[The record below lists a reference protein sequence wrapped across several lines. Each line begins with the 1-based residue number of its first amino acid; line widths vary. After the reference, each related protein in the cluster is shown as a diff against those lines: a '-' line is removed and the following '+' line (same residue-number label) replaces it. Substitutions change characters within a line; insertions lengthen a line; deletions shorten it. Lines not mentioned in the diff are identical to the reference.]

1 MSPHNGVTKLDLQV
15 QNLTAKGAATRQRI
29 IDGAAAEIR
38 GRGVSAT
45 TLDDIRART
54 RTSKSQ
60 LFHYFPGGK
69 EQLLLAVAQHEAEC
83 VLSDQQPYLGAL
95 TSWAAWQRWRDVV
108 VERYRRQG
116 QHCPLAVL
124 MSELGRTTPGA
135 QAVTGALIRQW
146 HSEIA
151 AGVMHMQRKGQ
162 IATRVDAER
171 VAAALLAGIQGGV
184 GILLATGDLSF
195 LEAALDA
202 GIDAMRAADA
212 KCESSH

>member
-1 MSPHNGVTKLDLQV
+1 MSPYDGVTKLDLQV
-15 QNLTAKGAATRQRI
+15 QNLTSKGAATRQRI

-38 GRGVSAT
+38 AHGVSAT

-54 RTSKSQ
+54 RTSKGQ

-69 EQLLLAVAQHEAEC
+69 EQLLLAVAQYEAEW

-95 TSWAAWQRWRDVV
+95 TSWPAWQRWRDVV

-116 QHCPLAVL
+116 QHCPLALL

-135 QAVTGALIRQW
+135 QAVTAALIRQW

-151 AGVMHMQRKGQ
+151 AGVTHMQRKGQ
-162 IATRVDAER
+162 IPTRVDAER
-171 VAAALLAGIQGGV
+171 AAAALLAGIQGGV

-202 GIDAMRAADA
+202 GIDAMRA
-212 KCESSH
+212 SGR